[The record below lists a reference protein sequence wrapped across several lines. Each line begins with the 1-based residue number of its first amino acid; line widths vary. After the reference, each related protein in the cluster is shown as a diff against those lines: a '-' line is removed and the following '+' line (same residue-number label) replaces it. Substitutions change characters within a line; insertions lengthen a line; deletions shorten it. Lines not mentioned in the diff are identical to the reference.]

1 MRVVF
6 IGTGVLAMATA
17 RYLLRRGHEVIIVER
32 DKEHIQELA
41 MELDCGF
48 LHGDGSKP
56 AILREADPEH
66 TDTLF
71 CLTDSDQANIIA
83 SLVGRSL
90 GFKRVVTKIDDAEF
104 EHICLELGL
113 EDTIIPSRT
122 VAGHLADM
130 CEGRDPLELSTMI
143 RDEARVHSFVVRD
156 DQAGPLAQFELPEQ
170 TRVICIYREDRLIFP
185 DSETVLKAG
194 DEVVLLTHRDRLAA
208 LQDRLAPA
216 T

>member
-113 EDTIIPSRT
+113 EDTIIPART
-122 VAGHLADM
+122 MGWHLADM

-143 RDEARVHSFVVRD
+143 RDEARAYSFVVHD
-156 DQAGPLAQFELPEQ
+156 EQAGRLADLSLPDQ
-170 TRVICIYREDRLIFP
+170 TRVICVYRDDRLIFP
-185 DSETVLKAG
+185 EADTKLKPD
-194 DEVVLLTHRDRLAA
+194 DEVVLLTHRERLTE
-208 LQDRLAPA
+208 LQEQLAPS